1 MAITLILIDADNDII
16 ADGPAVLNQNFQSI
30 EQHIN
35 NLEEIVQTDSNTI
48 KLANKATIPNN
59 SIEAASA
66 TLVVATGNALIVN
79 PDGAGVTVTIDSI
92 GEITARNII
101 VTGTAAEASQLGDAI
116 FNGDI
121 TAGNVVVD
129 GLLKMNEANSR
140 IARKYRLLA
149 VTDANIG
156 NAATSPVNVTADDI
170 LHLDY
175 NNAGGALGGDAD
187 VKLDTSNLEDGQ
199 IIKITCL
206 RINTGGSQRLN
217 NGSVGTEV
225 FAYIDPNG
233 SGFQTIS
240 STIKPAFAPLASPDN
255 QSWLEAQWTNIG
267 GGNYR
272 LVVLDSKNV
281 TGVV

>member
-1 MAITLILIDADNDII
+1 MAITLTLIDADNDII

-35 NLEEIVQTDSNTI
+35 DLEELVQTDSNTI
-48 KLANKATIPNN
+48 KLTNKATIPNN
-59 SIEAASA
+59 SIEAASI
-66 TLVVATGNALIVN
+66 TLVVATGNALIIS
-79 PDGAGVTVTIDSI
+79 PDGAGATVTIDSV

-101 VTGTAAEASQLGDAI
+101 VTGVDTEASQFGDAT
-116 FNGDI
+116 FNGDVI
-121 TAGNVVVD
+121 AGNVVVD

-140 IARKYRLLA
+140 MARKYRSLA

-156 NAATSPVNVTADDI
+156 NAATSPVDVTTDDV
-170 LHLDY
+170 LYLDY

-199 IIKITCL
+199 VIKITCL
-206 RINTGGSQRLN
+206 RTNTGGVQKLN
-217 NGSVGTEV
+217 NGTVGVEV
-225 FAYIDPNG
+225 FAYVDPNG

-240 STIKPAFAPLASPDN
+240 STTKPAFAPLASPDN
-255 QSWLEAQWTNIG
+255 QSWLEAQWTDIG

-272 LVVLDSKNV
+272 LVILDSKNV